1 MEIAGGAMLGY
12 CATGRVTTASPP
24 ASMITIAITHA
35 KIGRSMKKLATAPF
49 LRARGGRGRR
59 SGCRCGGLHFLW
71 FYRGAGFCELH
82 AFNNHTVASLHA
94 VGHEPLVADGAL
106 RYQRAQLPLVIGADH
121 EGRGFAFL
129 IVGDR
134 HLRHEY
140 RIRPGALLD

>member
-35 KIGRSMKKLATAPF
+35 KIGRSMKKFATAPF

-59 SGCRCGGLHFLW
+59 SGCGRARRCGGLHFLW
-71 FYRGAGFCELH
+71 FYRGSGFRELH

-94 VGHEPLVADGAL
+94 VGHEPVVADRAF
-106 RYQRAQLPLVIGADH
+106 RHQRAQLDLV
-121 EGRGFAFL
+121 
-129 IVGDR
+129 
-134 HLRHEY
+134 
-140 RIRPGALLD
+140 